1 MSPSEDPSLL
11 TPTLQPFRDRL
22 VVALDRRDQA
32 LEHPRFIDAREL
44 CAPGLPGKPAGD
56 IHNVAHRER
65 SSTRTLL
72 DKPIEHFP
80 LTHDPLTG
88 DAL

>member
-22 VVALDRRDQA
+22 VVALDRRDQV

-56 IHNVAHRER
+56 IHNVAHA
-65 SSTRTLL
+65 
-72 DKPIEHFP
+72 
-80 LTHDPLTG
+80 THLASYPQEARAGTNG
-88 DAL
+88 Q

>member
-22 VVALDRRDQA
+22 VVALDRRDQV

-56 IHNVAHRER
+56 IHNVAHA
-65 SSTRTLL
+65 
-72 DKPIEHFP
+72 
-80 LTHDPLTG
+80 THLASYPQEARAGTNGQLSG
-88 DAL
+88 GWA